1 MVYKMRAQMPKYL
14 AVSLV
19 MLFSITLISF
29 ASSPTGVAFPKVN
42 PSHVFLYLN
51 STDYI
56 NYTITVY
63 NGTASNVTVGTS
75 PALAPYGINIGFIPN
90 SGLPPYS
97 GKIRFQVNA
106 NATPGN
112 YTAYLA
118 TSPSMSNTHGVAAI
132 YIVVY
137 NRTVPTT
144 STSTIPTTTTISPSN
159 TVTTAPTT
167 APTTVTPTTTTLPST
182 TVPPTTTL
190 GPNTIEYLVAAIVV
204 IIVIAVIVYLAV
216 RRRRW

>member
-56 NYTITVY
+56 NYSITVY

-97 GKIRFQVNA
+97 GKYDSRL
-106 NATPGN
+106 TPMRLPE
-112 YTAYLA
+112 TILHIWQRAHQC
-118 TSPSMSNTHGVAAI
+118 P
-132 YIVVY
+132 
-137 NRTVPTT
+137 
-144 STSTIPTTTTISPSN
+144 IPTVWLQYI
-159 TVTTAPTT
+159 
-167 APTTVTPTTTTLPST
+167 
-182 TVPPTTTL
+182 
-190 GPNTIEYLVAAIVV
+190 
-204 IIVIAVIVYLAV
+204 
-216 RRRRW
+216 

>member
-1 MVYKMRAQMPKYL
+1 MPKYF
-14 AVSLV
+14 AIPLV

-97 GKIRFQVNA
+97 GKIRFHVNA

-144 STSTIPTTTTISPSN
+144 STSSVPTTTTISPSN
-159 TVTTAPTT
+159 TVTTVPTTTPTTVAPTT
-167 APTTVTPTTTTLPST
+167 TAPVST
-182 TVPPTTTL
+182 TVPPTTL
-190 GPNTIEYLVAAIVV
+190 GPNAIEYLVAAIVV

-216 RRRRW
+216 RRKRW

>member
-1 MVYKMRAQMPKYL
+1 MPKYL
-14 AVSLV
+14 AITLV

-63 NGTASNVTVGTS
+63 NGTASNVTVGSS

-97 GKIRFQVNA
+97 GKIRFHVNA

-137 NRTVPTT
+137 NKTIPTT
-144 STSTIPTTTTISPSN
+144 STSTTPTTTTISPSN
-159 TVTTAPTT
+159 NVTTTPTT
-167 APTTVTPTTTTLPST
+167 APTTVPPAT

-190 GPNTIEYLVAAIVV
+190 APNTIEYMIAAIVV
-204 IIVIAVIVYLAV
+204 IIIIAVVVYLAV
-216 RRRRW
+216 RKRRW

>member
-1 MVYKMRAQMPKYL
+1 MRSRMPKYL
-14 AVSLV
+14 AIPLV
-19 MLFSITLISF
+19 VLFSITLVSF
-29 ASSPTGVAFPKVN
+29 ATTPTGVAFPKVS

-51 STDYI
+51 STTYI
-56 NYTITVY
+56 NYTIGIY

-118 TSPSMSNTHGVAAI
+118 TSPSMADTHGVAAI

-137 NRTVPTT
+137 NRTIPTT
-144 STSTIPTTTTISPSN
+144 STSTVPTTTTISSSKN
-159 TVTTAPTT
+159 VTTAPS
-167 APTTVTPTTTTLPST
+167 TVPT
-182 TVPPTTTL
+182 TVPPTTTAPSTSPPTTTIL
-190 GPNTIEYLVAAIVV
+190 GPNTIEYLIGAIVV
-204 IIVIAVIVYLAV
+204 IVIIAIVVYLAV
-216 RRRRW
+216 RRKRW

>member
-1 MVYKMRAQMPKYL
+1 MSKYI
-14 AVSLV
+14 AIPLV
-19 MLFSITLISF
+19 VLFSITMISF

-75 PALAPYGINIGFIPN
+75 PALAPYGINVGFIPD

-106 NATPGN
+106 NAIPGN

-137 NRTVPTT
+137 NRTVPVT
-144 STSTIPTTTTISPSN
+144 STSSVPTTTISPSN

-167 APTTVTPTTTTLPST
+167 TPTTVAPTTTAPVST
-182 TVPPTTTL
+182 TVSPTTVL
-190 GPNTIEYLVAAIVV
+190 GPDTIEYLLAAIVV
-204 IIVIAVIVYLAV
+204 IIIIAIIVYLAV
-216 RRRRW
+216 RRKRW

>member
-1 MVYKMRAQMPKYL
+1 MVNKMRAKMPKYL
-14 AVSLV
+14 AITLV

-63 NGTASNVTVGTS
+63 NGTASNVTVGSS

-97 GKIRFQVNA
+97 GKIRFHVNA

-137 NRTVPTT
+137 NKTIPTT
-144 STSTIPTTTTISPSN
+144 STSTTPTTTTISPSN
-159 TVTTAPTT
+159 NVTTTPTT
-167 APTTVTPTTTTLPST
+167 APTTVPPAT

-190 GPNTIEYLVAAIVV
+190 APNTIEYMIAAIVV
-204 IIVIAVIVYLAV
+204 IIIIAVVVYLAV
-216 RRRRW
+216 RKRRW

>member
-1 MVYKMRAQMPKYL
+1 MRAKMPKYL
-14 AVSLV
+14 AITLV

-63 NGTASNVTVGTS
+63 NGTASNVTVGSS

-97 GKIRFQVNA
+97 GKIRFHVNA

-137 NRTVPTT
+137 NKTIPTT
-144 STSTIPTTTTISPSN
+144 STSTTPTTTTISPSN
-159 TVTTAPTT
+159 RVTTTPTT
-167 APTTVTPTTTTLPST
+167 APTTVPLAT

-190 GPNTIEYLVAAIVV
+190 APNTIEYMIAAIVV
-204 IIVIAVIVYLAV
+204 IIIIAVVVYLAV
-216 RRRRW
+216 RKRRW

>member
-1 MVYKMRAQMPKYL
+1 MRAQMPKYL
-14 AVSLV
+14 AIPLV
-19 MLFSITLISF
+19 VLFSITLISF

-144 STSTIPTTTTISPSN
+144 STSSVPTTTTISPSN

-167 APTTVTPTTTTLPST
+167 VVPTTVPPVST
-182 TVPPTTTL
+182 TVPPTTVL
-190 GPNTIEYLVAAIVV
+190 GPNTLEYLVGAIVV
-204 IIVIAVIVYLAV
+204 IIIIAVIVYLAV

>member
-1 MVYKMRAQMPKYL
+1 MPKYL
-14 AVSLV
+14 AIPLV
-19 MLFSITLISF
+19 VLFSITLISF

-144 STSTIPTTTTISPSN
+144 STSSVPTTTTISPSN

-167 APTTVTPTTTTLPST
+167 VVPTTVPPVST
-182 TVPPTTTL
+182 TVPPTTVL
-190 GPNTIEYLVAAIVV
+190 GPNTLEYLVGAIVV
-204 IIVIAVIVYLAV
+204 IIIIAVIVYLAV

>member
-1 MVYKMRAQMPKYL
+1 MRAQMPKYV
-14 AVSLV
+14 AMPLV
-19 MLFSITLISF
+19 MLLSITLMSF
-29 ASSPTGVAFPKVN
+29 AASPTGVAFPKVD

-118 TSPSMSNTHGVAAI
+118 TSPSMSNAHGVAAI

-144 STSTIPTTTTISPSN
+144 STSSIPTTTTVSPSN

-167 APTTVTPTTTTLPST
+167 TPTTVTPTTTTAPST
-182 TVPPTTTL
+182 TAPTTL
-190 GPNTIEYLVAAIVV
+190 GPNTVEYLIVAVV
-204 IIVIAVIVYLAV
+204 IIIIIAVIVYLAV

>member
-1 MVYKMRAQMPKYL
+1 MRAKMPKYL
-14 AVSLV
+14 AITLV

-63 NGTASNVTVGTS
+63 NGTASNVTVGSS

-97 GKIRFQVNA
+97 GKIRFHVNA

-137 NRTVPTT
+137 NKTIPTT
-144 STSTIPTTTTISPSN
+144 STSTTPTTTTISPSN
-159 TVTTAPTT
+159 NVTTTPTT
-167 APTTVTPTTTTLPST
+167 APTTVPPAT

-190 GPNTIEYLVAAIVV
+190 APNTIEYMIAAIVV
-204 IIVIAVIVYLAV
+204 IIIIAVVVYLAV
-216 RRRRW
+216 RKRR